1 MRKDEDDFD
10 EVKYF
15 CTVEL
20 IKDKRTIAYI
30 NMVCSDDPE
39 IERWTLKILV
49 KENKVRDI
57 VDFAESVVQETWKV
71 NKDQRYYLMEM
82 DKINKFHSCAASIIN
97 S

>member
-1 MRKDEDDFD
+1 MRKDEDDYD

-15 CTVEL
+15 CKVEL
-20 IKDKRTIAYI
+20 IKDKRTIAEI

-39 IERWTLKILV
+39 VERGTLKILV

-57 VDFAESVVQETWKV
+57 VDFAESIIQETWKV
-71 NKDQRYYLMEM
+71 NKDQRYLSREM
-82 DKINKFHSCAASIIN
+82 KEISNFYATFITN